1 MTEKSE
7 SISETKKKYKNYV
20 IIRKIGSGS
29 QGSVYECKKIIKKG
43 INEEKQTKHA
53 LKQISCETLGSILF

>member
-29 QGSVYECKKIIKKG
+29 QGSVYECKKIIKKRY
-43 INEEKQTKHA
+43 K
-53 LKQISCETLGSILF
+53 